1 MPLSVVFNEAYKRL
15 AATVPASAL
24 LGYRNKAIPFD
35 PDLSDPTP
43 ELLAFIANR
52 LKVHLREQGVRH
64 DLIAAVFALAED
76 DLVRLLTRVGEL
88 QKFLNTEDGANLLI
102 AYRRASNIV
111 AIEEKRDGRSY
122 DEPVDTGSFRQ
133 PEEEALYQRLSGMSS
148 TFDTFLG
155 QEQFGRAM
163 TALVTLRR
171 PVDEF
176 FEKVTVNTDDAA
188 LRENRLRLLSR
199 IRNAMDQ
206 VADFSQIEG

>member
-1 MPLSVVFNEAYKRL
+1 
-15 AATVPASAL
+15 
-24 LGYRNKAIPFD
+24 
-35 PDLSDPTP
+35 
-43 ELLAFIANR
+43 
-52 LKVHLREQGVRH
+52 
-64 DLIAAVFALAED
+64 LAED

-148 TFDTFLG
+148 TFDTFLE

-206 VADFSQIEG
+206 VADFSQIEGW